1 MREKQ
6 PETMAAL
13 RKCAAEV
20 IALDNDDEKYLA
32 MLRAPLL
39 PPGVEWKTSIWS
51 YEAYGAK
58 IREVLALYGSD
69 LLD

>member
-1 MREKQ
+1 
-6 PETMAAL
+6 
-13 RKCAAEV
+13 
-20 IALDNDDEKYLA
+20 

-39 PPGVEWKTSIWS
+39 PPGVEWSRSIWS
-51 YEAYGAK
+51 YKAYGAK